1 MSLLKMVRPFLPS
14 DLKSLVDLMVRIY
27 ESLDTPEE
35 RKNAFDYGA
44 TMLKDGKVTV
54 PEWATF
60 GGKLGILTGNG
71 RPKKSSREIYVKE
84 KEHAKSR

>member
-35 RKNAFDYGA
+35 RKKAFDYGA
-44 TMLKDGKVTV
+44 GMMKDGKVNV
-54 PEWATF
+54 SEWATF

-71 RPKKSSREIYVKE
+71 RPKNPSREVYVKG
-84 KEHAKSR
+84 KECAKSR

>member
-27 ESLDTPEE
+27 ESLDTPAE
-35 RKNAFDYGA
+35 RKAAFDYGA